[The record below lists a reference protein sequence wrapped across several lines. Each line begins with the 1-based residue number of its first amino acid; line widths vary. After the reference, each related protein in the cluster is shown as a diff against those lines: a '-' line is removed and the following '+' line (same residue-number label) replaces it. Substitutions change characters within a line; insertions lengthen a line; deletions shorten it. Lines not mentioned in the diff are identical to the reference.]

1 MTDQPASLAEALSAL
16 QARLPRITKA
26 AEGQAGTRK
35 IMYAD
40 LPDVTSALYPVL
52 ASLGLFYFAAPTLVV
67 LNGELKFVLEYRIEH
82 AASGEH
88 RGGLYPLG
96 TGNPQQL
103 GSAITYARRYCL
115 LAVTG
120 AAPDDG
126 SDDNGSAAST
136 RDYQPEPLGKPPV
149 RPASELPRN
158 QDGTISRSRA
168 TDEELAAAGVMT
180 SAQQREH
187 NKLAKDVQGGSVNGV
202 TRHHQDDQAD
212 HDDPWHDAPPPPLR
226 APRAAKNPVTAIRL
240 HFDRLGVT
248 DRDER
253 LRATARIA
261 GREELATTNDLT
273 AAEGA
278 RVLAALGK
286 CKDRGA
292 LIALLAEEVV
302 DA

>member
-1 MTDQPASLAEALSAL
+1 MTDQPASLAEALARL
-16 QARLPRITKA
+16 QARLPRIAKA
-26 AEGQAGTRK
+26 AEGQAGTRR

-67 LNGELKFVLEYRIEH
+67 LNGELKFVLDYRIEH

-88 RGGLYPLG
+88 RGGMYPLG

-126 SDDNGSAAST
+126 SDDGGHAAST
-136 RDYQPEPLGKPPV
+136 ATGAEPEPLGKPPV
-149 RPASELPRN
+149 RPPDELPRN
-158 QDGTISRSRA
+158 ADGTISRSQA

-180 SAQQREH
+180 SQQQREH
-187 NKLAKDVQGGSVNGV
+187 NKLSKATQEGAVNGV
-202 TRHHQDDQAD
+202 TRAAAADPDDQ
-212 HDDPWHDAPPPPLR
+212 WLDAPPQPLR
-226 APRAAKNPVTAIRL
+226 APRAAKDPAQAIAI
-240 HFDRLGVT
+240 HFTRLGVT

-253 LRATARIA
+253 LKATARLA
-261 GREELATTNDLT
+261 GVAELATTKDLT
-273 AAEGA
+273 AAQGA
-278 RVLAALGK
+278 RVKGRLEK
-286 CKDRGA
+286 CRDRAA
-292 LIALLAEEVV
+292 LIAELAEVV